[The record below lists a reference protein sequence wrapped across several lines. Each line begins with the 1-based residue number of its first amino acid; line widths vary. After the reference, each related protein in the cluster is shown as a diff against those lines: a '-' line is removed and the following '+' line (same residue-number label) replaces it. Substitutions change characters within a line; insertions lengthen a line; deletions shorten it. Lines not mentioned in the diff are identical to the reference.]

1 VTGTSPAPSGT
12 TSATDRP
19 GPPGL
24 VPAAALQVGTLA
36 WAPALTR
43 PDLVAPPVRAAL
55 AAWSDRVPEVAQLVV
70 CAEID
75 PALADTDEMT
85 AAYEIPFE
93 LSANCVLV
101 AGRRTGEERVAAAVV
116 RATTRA
122 DVNGR
127 VKALLDVRKASFLS
141 TERAVADSGMEYGGI
156 TPIGLPAGWRVLL
169 DPLVV
174 AAGSVA
180 CIGSGVRRSKL
191 VLPGAL
197 LATLPGV
204 EVVEGLALP
213 RAS

>member
-1 VTGTSPAPSGT
+1 VNEAAPAPSGT
-12 TSATDRP
+12 VEPS
-19 GPPGL
+19 
-24 VPAAALQVGTLA
+24 ALQVGTLT
-36 WAPALTR
+36 WEPALAH
-43 PDLVAPPVRAAL
+43 PDLVAPSVHATLVRWAEQ
-55 AAWSDRVPEVAQLVV
+55 VPGVAELVV

-75 PALADTDEMT
+75 PGNADTDAMT

-101 AGRRTGEERVAAAVV
+101 AGRRAGEERVAAAVV

-122 DVNGR
+122 AGNGR
-127 VKALLDVRKASFLS
+127 VKALLDVRKASFLPM
-141 TERAVADSGMEYGGI
+141 ERAVAESGMEYGGI
-156 TPIGLPAGWRVLL
+156 TPIGLPDSWRVLV

-174 AAGSVA
+174 ADGSVA

-204 EVVEGLALP
+204 EVTPGLALSP
-213 RAS
+213 AS

>member
-1 VTGTSPAPSGT
+1 VSPT
-12 TSATDRP
+12 
-19 GPPGL
+19 GL
-24 VPAAALQVGTLA
+24 VAPDALQLGTLA
-36 WAPALTR
+36 WAPALDH
-43 PDLVAPPVRAAL
+43 PDLLAPPVSAAL
-55 AAWSDRVPEVAQLVV
+55 VRWAEQVPEVAELVV

-75 PALADTDEMT
+75 PGNADTDEMT

-127 VKALLDVRKASFLS
+127 VKTLLDVRKASFLP
-141 TERAVADSGMEYGGI
+141 TDRAVAESGMEYGGI
-156 TPIGLPAGWRVLL
+156 TPIGLPDAWRVLL

-180 CIGSGVRRSKL
+180 CLGSGVRRSKL